1 MTNTYWFTGT
11 HNTILL
17 DGAAT
22 GGQFDLLEQIAEPG
36 YAAPPHVH
44 EHQGEAWIVL
54 DGELTITTADGST
67 IVAAGDSI
75 YSPAGEAHT
84 FQVTSDGPARFL
96 VASAPAGFA
105 DFVRAFGTPARA
117 DELPPQTP
125 PNIERLTA
133 IAADHGIRLLSS
145 LAPATV

>member
-1 MTNTYWFTGT
+1 MHTDYWFVGT

-22 GGQFDLLEQIAEPG
+22 GGQFDLLQQTAEPG

-44 EHQGEAWIVL
+44 DHQGEAFIVL
-54 DGELTITTADGST
+54 DGELTITTAEGST
-67 IVAAGDSI
+67 IIAAGDSH
-75 YSPAGEAHT
+75 YAPAGEPHT
-84 FQVTSDGPARFL
+84 FQVTSEGPARFL

-105 DFVRAFGTPARA
+105 DFVRAFGEPARA

-133 IAADHGIRLLSS
+133 IAADHGIRLLPS
-145 LAPATV
+145 LQPALA